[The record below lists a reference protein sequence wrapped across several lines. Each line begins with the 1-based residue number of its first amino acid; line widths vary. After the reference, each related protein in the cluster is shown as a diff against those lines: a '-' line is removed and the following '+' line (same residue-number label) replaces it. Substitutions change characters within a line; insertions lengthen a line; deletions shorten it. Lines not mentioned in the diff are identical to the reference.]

1 MISNIFDKEKNNI
14 TNLFREKK
22 FKDVIN
28 EGSNLILKTP
38 DDSQILYIL
47 GLSYI
52 ELQDFINA
60 EKYFEKL
67 IKIKKLPNI
76 YYTYGNIQKKLK
88 KFDNAIDSFQKAIN
102 LNPNFSEAYNNL
114 GNTKKIINKRV
125 EAINHYKKAILIK
138 EDNIEA
144 LINLSIILKENNNYE
159 DLINVYKK
167 ILKLD
172 NNNVKTIYNLGSA
185 YLFLGDI
192 NKGRECFEKAI
203 QIDKSHVP
211 SLRNYVSITKIN
223 KENKIFKKLED
234 IDLNNINNENKI
246 LLNNALSK
254 GYFDLDNVKKGFNY
268 LNESNLIKKNIS
280 KFSIKKQ
287 EIQFQNIKKFFLD
300 CESLNTNFDSKIES
314 NPLFIVGMPRSGTSL
329 LEQIL
334 SSHSK
339 IHGAGELNFL
349 QKVIYKKGLKITN
362 NMNDYFSD
370 IRKYYYNQIT
380 KISKNLFIIDK
391 LPINFKWIGFIL
403 KSFPEAKI
411 IHIKRNPMAVCWSN
425 YKTHFFDSGMDF
437 SLDQKEVAIYY
448 SLYLNIIKFWKEI
461 FKDKILD
468 INYEDFVL
476 NFKEQT
482 KSILDYLDLEWEDQ
496 IKNYTTNKRAIST
509 ASFQQVRE
517 KIKKNTSDDWKM
529 YRKYLAD
536 IEGTLKDLNIKF

>member
-1 MISNIFDKEKNNI
+1 M
-14 TNLFREKK
+14 
-22 FKDVIN
+22 
-28 EGSNLILKTP
+28 
-38 DDSQILYIL
+38 
-47 GLSYI
+47 
-52 ELQDFINA
+52 
-60 EKYFEKL
+60 
-67 IKIKKLPNI
+67 
-76 YYTYGNIQKKLK
+76 
-88 KFDNAIDSFQKAIN
+88 
-102 LNPNFSEAYNNL
+102 
-114 GNTKKIINKRV
+114 
-125 EAINHYKKAILIK
+125 
-138 EDNIEA
+138 
-144 LINLSIILKENNNYE
+144 KENNNYE

-349 QKVIYKKGLKITN
+349 QKVIYKKGLKKTN

-380 KISKNLFIIDK
+380 KISKNSFIIDK

-529 YRKYLAD
+529 YRKYLTD

>member
-280 KFSIKKQ
+280 KFSIKEQ
-287 EIQFQNIKKFFLD
+287 EIQFQNIKRFFLD
-300 CESLNTNFDSKIES
+300 CKSLNTNFDSKIES

-349 QKVIYKKGLKITN
+349 QKVIYKKGLKKTN

-380 KISKNLFIIDK
+380 KISKNSFIIDK

-448 SLYLNIIKFWKEI
+448 SLYLDIIKFWKEI

-529 YRKYLAD
+529 YRKYLTD

>member
-185 YLFLGDI
+185 QLFLGDI

-234 IDLNNINNENKI
+234 IDLNNINNEDKI
-246 LLNNALSK
+246 LLSNALSK

-349 QKVIYKKGLKITN
+349 QKVIYKKGLKKTN

-370 IRKYYYNQIT
+370 IRKYYYNQ
-380 KISKNLFIIDK
+380 
-391 LPINFKWIGFIL
+391 
-403 KSFPEAKI
+403 
-411 IHIKRNPMAVCWSN
+411 C
-425 YKTHFFDSGMDF
+425 
-437 SLDQKEVAIYY
+437 
-448 SLYLNIIKFWKEI
+448 
-461 FKDKILD
+461 
-468 INYEDFVL
+468 
-476 NFKEQT
+476 
-482 KSILDYLDLEWEDQ
+482 
-496 IKNYTTNKRAIST
+496 
-509 ASFQQVRE
+509 
-517 KIKKNTSDDWKM
+517 
-529 YRKYLAD
+529 
-536 IEGTLKDLNIKF
+536 

>member
-14 TNLFREKK
+14 TSLFREKK

-280 KFSIKKQ
+280 KFSIKEQ
-287 EIQFQNIKKFFLD
+287 EIQFQNIKRFFLD
-300 CESLNTNFDSKIES
+300 CKSLNTNFDSKIES
-314 NPLFIVGMPRSGTSL
+314 KPLFIVGMPRSGTSL

-349 QKVIYKKGLKITN
+349 QKVIYKKGLKKTN

-380 KISKNLFIIDK
+380 KISKNSFIIDK

-448 SLYLNIIKFWKEI
+448 SLYLDIIKFWKEI
-461 FKDKILD
+461 FKNKILD

-529 YRKYLAD
+529 YRKYLTD

>member
-280 KFSIKKQ
+280 KFSIKEQ
-287 EIQFQNIKKFFLD
+287 EIQFQNIKRFFLD
-300 CESLNTNFDSKIES
+300 CKSLNTNFDSKIES
-314 NPLFIVGMPRSGTSL
+314 KPLFIVGMPRSGTSL

-349 QKVIYKKGLKITN
+349 QKVIYKKGLKKTN

-380 KISKNLFIIDK
+380 KISKNSFIIDK

-448 SLYLNIIKFWKEI
+448 SLYLDIIKFWKEI
-461 FKDKILD
+461 FKNKILD

-529 YRKYLAD
+529 YRKYLTD

>member
-14 TNLFREKK
+14 TSLFREKK

-280 KFSIKKQ
+280 KFSIKEQ
-287 EIQFQNIKKFFLD
+287 EIQFQNIKRFFLD
-300 CESLNTNFDSKIES
+300 CKSLNTNFDSKIES
-314 NPLFIVGMPRSGTSL
+314 KPLFIVGMPRSGTSL

-349 QKVIYKKGLKITN
+349 QKVIYKKGLKKTN

-380 KISKNLFIIDK
+380 KISKNSFIIDK

-448 SLYLNIIKFWKEI
+448 SLYLDIIKFWKEI

-529 YRKYLAD
+529 YRKYLTD